1 MSAADESFGHL
12 LYRLRCEAGRT
23 QEEQAEA
30 VNAVTGRETLTRREI
45 SRYENNRNI
54 PTNHTVAQI
63 AVACG
68 VPPKQLQREATAARA
83 RRHSGDHR
91 EDEEQDGMRRRN
103 LIEGAII
110 GATAAAEPWGRLA
123 HALGR
128 GGRIDAEAAH
138 SLIQRAE
145 ALHISELHLS
155 AHQLRGHVAAHLDT
169 LTAALAHAG
178 EHERALI
185 VAAGE
190 TAALAGW
197 LAWDLGDHL
206 AARAYYR
213 VTADCAIAAGHPPL
227 RALALTYASYGTA
240 DPTQAIDLLIQA
252 AHDVRGPG
260 AATAAAWVHA
270 RHAEEA
276 ARTGEPGKTTSTLR
290 ALDRARTAYDYADH
304 TTEHAWTRF
313 MSPARLDA
321 LVLSAY
327 GRLSHPDLTDA
338 AHTAAQ
344 QLGSERSDAGVV
356 ILGDIAAAL
365 LQGGDLDQG
374 VYVAREFGAAATAR
388 PNTMGRDRAQAIIA
402 RLPAKEQ
409 DLAEHLRD
417 LAS

>member
-1 MSAADESFGHL
+1 MSATNESFGQL
-12 LYRLRCEAGRT
+12 LHRLRREAGRT
-23 QEEQAEA
+23 QEQQADA
-30 VNAVTGRETLTRREI
+30 VNTVAGRDTLTRREI
-45 SRYENNRNI
+45 SRYENNKNI

-63 AVACG
+63 AIACG
-68 VPPKQLQREATAARA
+68 LPPEQLQREAAAARV
-83 RRHSGDHR
+83 RRRDGDRR
-91 EDEEQDGMRRRN
+91 EDEEQDDMRRRT
-103 LIEGAII
+103 LLEGAVI
-110 GATAAAEPWGRLA
+110 GAASAAEPWGRLA

-128 GGRIDAEAAH
+128 GSPIDAEAAD
-138 SLIQRAE
+138 SLTRRAE
-145 ALHISELHLS
+145 ALHISELKLS
-155 AHQLRGHVAAHLDT
+155 ARQLRGHVEAHLDT
-169 LTAALAHAG
+169 ITAALTRAG
-178 EHERALI
+178 EHERTLV

-197 LAWDLGDHL
+197 LAWDLGDHQ

-213 VTADCAIAAGHPPL
+213 VTADCAAAASHPPL

-240 DPTQAIDLLIQA
+240 DPTQAIDLLTQA
-252 AHDVRGPG
+252 ARDVRGPG

-276 ARTGEPGKTTSTLR
+276 AKAGEPGSTTTALR

-327 GRLSHPDLTDA
+327 GHLAHPELTEA
-338 AHTAAQ
+338 ANAATER
-344 QLGSERSDAGVV
+344 LGSERSDAGVV
-356 ILGDIAAAL
+356 ILGDIATAL

-374 VYVAREFGAAATAR
+374 VHVAREFAAATVAR
-388 PNTMGRDRAQAIIA
+388 PNTMGRDRAQAILS
-402 RLPAKEQ
+402 RLPAQER
-409 DLAEHLRD
+409 DLAEQLRG